1 MKNFA
6 LIGAAGYIAPRH
18 LKAIKE
24 TGNRVICALDPHDS
38 VGIID
43 SYFPDA
49 AFFSEFERFDR
60 HVSKLSNLDYLSI
73 CSPNYLHDAHIRWA
87 LRSGCNV
94 ICEKPLGLNPENVE
108 ALAELEKQSGK
119 IVSTILQLRLHPE
132 VIRLKEQQLGN
143 RHHQGKR
150 KKVELTYITPRGL
163 WYDYSWKGDITKSGG
178 IATNIGIHLFDLL
191 IWLFGEVQES
201 QLHLKGPRKMSGF
214 LQLER
219 ADVRWL
225 LSIDPSDGTGASN
238 RSLSIDEV
246 AFNFSEGFS
255 DLHTLSYQ
263 NVLNGNGFG
272 ITDAL
277 PAIEVVHQIRQA
289 SAGDH
294 LAL

>member
-1 MKNFA
+1 M
-6 LIGAAGYIAPRH
+6 
-18 LKAIKE
+18 
-24 TGNRVICALDPHDS
+24 
-38 VGIID
+38 
-43 SYFPDA
+43 
-49 AFFSEFERFDR
+49 
-60 HVSKLSNLDYLSI
+60 
-73 CSPNYLHDAHIRWA
+73 
-87 LRSGCNV
+87 
-94 ICEKPLGLNPENVE
+94 
-108 ALAELEKQSGK
+108 
-119 IVSTILQLRLHPE
+119 
-132 VIRLKEQQLGN
+132 KEQQLGN